1 MCGIGTGK
9 VFPNCLVGKNMSW
22 LNYNDFTT
30 PSSLMCVLRRT
41 IPRSQ
46 EFSVKHDIYPGWCQ
60 IQVERNWKEFSQ
72 KKWTPSWSFELY
84 DNYLYKLAQCIVYSY
99 LTSWIKHLG
108 ALTSKNFWILDH
120 SRQKTVTSQGG
131 RWNLSRMYQLC
142 PQSYPIGLGLNRV
155 IHHLVNNKMGYP
167 SKIGLSLFTTIFV
180 GWIMIT
186 LFLNG

>member
-1 MCGIGTGK
+1 
-9 VFPNCLVGKNMSW
+9 MSW

-30 PSSLMCVLRRT
+30 PSSLMWVLRRT
-41 IPRSQ
+41 IPRSPY
-46 EFSVKHDIYPGWCQ
+46 FSVKHDIYPGWCQ

-72 KKWTPSWSFELY
+72 KNWTPSWSFELY

-167 SKIGLSLFTTIFV
+167 SKIG
-180 GWIMIT
+180 
-186 LFLNG
+186 